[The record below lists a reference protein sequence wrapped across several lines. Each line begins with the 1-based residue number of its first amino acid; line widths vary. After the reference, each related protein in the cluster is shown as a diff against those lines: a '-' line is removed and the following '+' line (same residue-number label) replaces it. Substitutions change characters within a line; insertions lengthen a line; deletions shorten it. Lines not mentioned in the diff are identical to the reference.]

1 MKEYG
6 EVIFVDQLK
15 HHRVV
20 ASQIDKTRIAWQKN
34 SSWFSAAQRE
44 HYSQY
49 ATIYAESRKKYGDE
63 IYGYYARRNR
73 LRPEFTCKTKSA
85 IGKEDRE
92 THISMAHLIRYKYS
106 KTTNGEYGSVPPSDL
121 FFCF

>member
-20 ASQIDKTRIAWQKN
+20 ASQIDKTRAAWQRN
-34 SSWFSAAQRE
+34 SSWYAAAQRE

-49 ATIYAESRKKYGDE
+49 ATISAESRKKYGDK
-63 IYGYYARRNR
+63 IYGYYAKRNR
-73 LRPEFTCKTKSA
+73 LRPVFNPTTRSKITE
-85 IGKEDRE
+85 EDRHM
-92 THISMAHLIRYKYS
+92 HISMAHLFGYKYS
-106 KTTNGEYGSVPPSDL
+106 KTTNGEYGSVAPSAL